1 MSELASKFHHYH
13 PIPSIYLQFSET
25 MTKRILPRIFS
36 EKTLAHQGAEEAL
49 LSIAKER
56 NQKNNPC
63 VGRAFFRLN
72 AFRGQRVDAAES
84 LGREITR
91 FNEEFLNGQPGRP
104 MSAAKFFSF
113 PRWFFL
119 STLSSF

>member
-72 AFRGQRVDAAES
+72 AFRGKRVDAAES

-91 FNEEFLNGQPGRP
+91 FNEELLNGQPGRP

-113 PRWFFL
+113 PRWFF
-119 STLSSF
+119 

>member
-1 MSELASKFHHYH
+1 MSELTSKFHHYH

-91 FNEEFLNGQPGRP
+91 FNEELLNGQPGRP

-113 PRWFFL
+113 PRWFF
-119 STLSSF
+119 